1 MVGDIDGFLDG
12 WNELVKKFENDEI
25 GQEAIVMFMYGLEV
39 QRTLYYIDNLEKD
52 AQWREETLKLAHR
65 QTIALERIAK
75 EVVNGQSA

>member
-12 WNELVKKFENDEI
+12 WDELVKKFENDEI

-65 QTIALERIAK
+65 QIIALERIAK